1 MRDTSQ
7 RVAQGPSVSDEA
19 SPPGAGTARSI
30 ERAFDIL
37 TVLRESRSPM
47 TLSEIARKSGNHL
60 ATTQR
65 IVNVLVRSGYA
76 TQERSGYA
84 IGVMSLLNSYSY
96 LLSNTL
102 VQISL
107 PVIQEL
113 ASVTGFFA
121 SLAVRVELK
130 QILLLRVEGKEPL
143 RYQLPDGERY
153 PLHLGAARVL
163 AAALDETELRTLL
176 ADIPEI
182 RLASGEVLTH
192 EQFRED
198 LRVIREQGH
207 AISNGQRLVGS
218 MSVAVPLLGQDDQ
231 VIASIYVA
239 ARAEKWTP
247 EIVERCL
254 VELKL
259 ASASITKRLA

>member
-1 MRDTSQ
+1 MF
-7 RVAQGPSVSDEA
+7 DEA
-19 SPPGAGTARSI
+19 NPQGAGTARSI
-30 ERAFDIL
+30 ERAIDIL
-37 TVLRESRSPM
+37 KVLRESRVPM
-47 TLSEIARKSGNHL
+47 TLSEIARMSRNHL

-65 IVNVLVRSGYA
+65 IVNVLVRTGYA
-76 TQERSGYA
+76 TQERSRYA

-102 VQISL
+102 VQVSL

-153 PLHLGAARVL
+153 PLHVGAARIL
-163 AAALDETELRTLL
+163 AAALDAAELEALL
-176 ADIPEI
+176 AETPEM
-182 RLASGEVLTH
+182 RLASGEVVTH
-192 EQFRED
+192 EEFRED
-198 LRVIREQGH
+198 LRNIRAQGH
-207 AISNGQRLVGS
+207 AISNSQRLVGS
-218 MSVAVPLLGQDDQ
+218 MSAAVPLYDHDNQ
-231 VIASIYVA
+231 VIASLYVA
-239 ARAEKWTP
+239 ARTEKWTP
-247 EIVERCL
+247 EVVERCL